1 MTVALLNGQ
10 PAGADDLRALALS
23 NYGHFT
29 VMQVRARAVQG
40 LEFHVQRLQQATL
53 ELFGCK
59 LSRQQ
64 VRDNLRAALEAS
76 GEADASLRLT
86 VFARDFDY
94 RKPMHPVVPDVLVTL
109 APPAPAGKP
118 PIRVRA
124 YPFVRPLPHIK
135 HVGTF
140 PLFHYRRQAQQA
152 GFDDALFVTPEGW
165 VSEGSIWNVG
175 FWDGSKVIWPEAP
188 ALRGSCE
195 ALLQEG
201 LETLGVPQHI
211 RPVGQAE
218 LGGFRAAFAANAG
231 GIQPVTGMDG
241 VEYGVEEALMA
252 CLAEALASR
261 PWDPL

>member
-10 PAGADDLRALALS
+10 PADADDLRALALS

-152 GFDDALFVTPEGW
+152 GFDDALFVTPEGG

-175 FWDGSKVIWPEAP
+175 FWDGSRVIWPEAP

-195 ALLQEG
+195 ALLQGG
-201 LETLGVPQHI
+201 LETLGVPQQI

-218 LGGFRAAFAANAG
+218 LGGFQAAFAANASG
-231 GIQPVTGMDG
+231 LQPVTGING
-241 VEYGVEEALMA
+241 VEYGVDEVLMA
-252 CLAEALASR
+252 LLAEALASC

>member
-1 MTVALLNGQ
+1 MTVALINGQ
-10 PAGADDLRALALS
+10 PSGADDLRALALS

-40 LEFHVQRLQQATL
+40 LEFHLQRLQQATL
-53 ELFGCK
+53 ELFGCE
-59 LSRQQ
+59 LSREH
-64 VRDNLRAALEAS
+64 VLDNLRAALDTS
-76 GEADASLRLT
+76 GDGNASLRLT

-118 PIRVRA
+118 PIRVSA

-135 HVGTF
+135 HLGTF

-175 FWDGSKVIWPEAP
+175 FWDGSQVIWPEAP

-195 ALLQEG
+195 ALVQGG
-201 LETLGVPQHI
+201 LETLGVPQQI

-218 LGGFRAAFAANAG
+218 LGGFRAAFAANAS
-231 GIQPVTGMDG
+231 GIQPVTGIDG
-241 VEYGVEEALMA
+241 VEYGVDEVLMTL
-252 CLAEALASR
+252 LADALASC